1 MNLSK
6 IIKANMDIVK
16 ENTIKMLH
24 LRGYTK
30 ITEDEPE
37 YIKMTTDDESIMVFF
52 VEHTKVKI
60 DIVKMIISKAK
71 FMYNVIIV
79 HAKSL
84 TPDAKY
90 TLSFNK
96 LFHFETFTFDEMM
109 YDPIEIV
116 PTHKLFEGNIKD
128 VIKLPIILL
137 SDIIVRYFDFKKG
150 SIIEINDEGYISYRR
165 VV

>member
-1 MNLSK
+1 MDV
-6 IIKANMDIVK
+6 IKQ
-16 ENTIKMLH
+16 NTIKMLNR
-24 LRGYTK
+24 RGYDK
-30 ITEDEPE
+30 LVEDEAE
-37 YIKMTTDDESIMVFF
+37 YIKMINDDEAIMAFF

-60 DIVKMIISKAK
+60 DIVKMIISKVK

-90 TLSFNK
+90 TLSLNK

-116 PTHKLFEGNIKD
+116 PVHRLYKGKIKEES
-128 VIKLPIILL
+128 KLPVIL
-137 SDIIVRYFDFKKG
+137 STDIIVRYFDFKKG
-150 SIIEINDEGYISYRR
+150 SIIEIDDDGYISYRR

>member
-1 MNLSK
+1 
-6 IIKANMDIVK
+6 MDTVK
-16 ENTIKMLH
+16 QNTIKMLNR
-24 LRGYTK
+24 RGYDQLV
-30 ITEDEPE
+30 EDESE
-37 YIKMTTDDESIMVFF
+37 YIKMVNDAEEPIMVFF

-60 DIVKMIISKAK
+60 DIVKMIIAK
-71 FMYNVIIV
+71 VKFIYNVIIV

-116 PTHKLFEGNIKD
+116 PIHRLYKGKIKEQN
-128 VIKLPIILL
+128 KLPIIMAT
-137 SDIIVRYFDFKKG
+137 DIIVRYFDFKKG
-150 SIIEINDEGYISYRR
+150 SIIEIDDDGYISYRR

>member
-1 MNLSK
+1 
-6 IIKANMDIVK
+6 MDIVR

-24 LRGYTK
+24 RRGYTK
-30 ITEDEPE
+30 ITEEMPE
-37 YIKMTTDDESIMVFF
+37 YIKMIDDNDKCIIVFF
-52 VEHTKVKI
+52 VQHTKVKI

-71 FMYNVIIV
+71 YVYNIIII

-90 TLSFNK
+90 TLSYNK
-96 LFHFETFTFDEMM
+96 LFYFETFSFDEMM

-116 PTHKLFEGNIKD
+116 PTHILFTGKIND
-128 VIKLPIILL
+128 VMKLPIILL
-137 SDIIVRYFDFKKG
+137 SDIIVRYYDFKKG
-150 SIIEINDEGYISYRR
+150 SIIEIEDDGFISYRR